1 MFLTEAKSGI
11 QFNDEKQTNKQMY
24 GNNTRGVL
32 NPHNY
37 DLLPRFIKKTKQ
49 KKLTFLKPSKV

>member
-49 KKLTFLKPSKV
+49 KKTYFSQTF